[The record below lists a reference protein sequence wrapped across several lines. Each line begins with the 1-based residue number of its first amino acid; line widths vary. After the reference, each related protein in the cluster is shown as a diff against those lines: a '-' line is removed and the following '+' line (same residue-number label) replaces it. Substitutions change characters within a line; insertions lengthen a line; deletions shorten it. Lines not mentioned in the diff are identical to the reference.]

1 MTSAAH
7 SIDRANAD
15 FWNELCGTTLARTLG
30 IQDRSPES
38 LRRFDEAYLGLYPYL
53 LDYVQPHRMAGQTV
67 LEVGLGYGTLGQRIA
82 ESGASYLGLDLAPG
96 PVAMMNHRLRIH
108 GLRGQAIRG
117 SILACP
123 VSSSSVDRVV
133 AIGCFHHTGNVQRS
147 IDETYRVLKPG
158 GAATLMIYNQ
168 FSYRQWM
175 RWPARTLRAWLS
187 AAAGSAPRPTERQR
201 GAYDS
206 DIGGRA
212 APETAFVSVP
222 TLRKMLQRFARFEI
236 SRENC
241 ADVFLGFRLP
251 HLNREIGLVLVPRK
265 RLLSSVGRWAG
276 LDLYVTAWK

>member
-15 FWNELCGTTLARTLG
+15 VWNELCGSTLARTLG

-53 LDYVQPHRMAGQTV
+53 LGYVEPDRMAGQTV

-96 PVAMMNHRLRIH
+96 PVAMMNQRLGMH
-108 GLRGQAIRG
+108 GLRGRAIRG

-123 VSSSSVDRVV
+123 VTSSSVDAVV
-133 AIGCFHHTGNVQRS
+133 SIGCFHHTGNVQRS

-158 GAATLMIYNQ
+158 GTATLMVYNQ

-175 RWPARTLRAWLS
+175 RWPVRTLRAWLH
-187 AAAGSAPRPTERQR
+187 AAAGSAPPPTERQR

-222 TLRKMLQRFARFEI
+222 TLRKMLQRFSRVEI
-236 SRENC
+236 NRENC
-241 ADVFLGFRLP
+241 ADVFLGFRLR
-251 HLNREIGLVLVPRK
+251 HLDKEIGLVLVPRK